1 MAREAGDFIHF
12 LMQRDAFLQ
21 VLELHGAADFREDG
35 EGVGVPLN
43 QRVALRDLLA
53 LLHLEL
59 GAVNHRVALFFAALI
74 VNNHDGAGAV
84 HDNQIAGLGLD
95 GLQVDEAHGADAASF
110 QARLLRN
117 SRCRTADVAGTHG
130 ELRAGFTDGLR
141 RDDAGGFAQF
151 DGASGSQV
159 AAIAGDAHAALRFAG
174 EHGADLDAL
183 NAGSLNGRGQL
194 FRDFLVHVYDH
205 AAFIVFDFLERNAA
219 HNAVAQRLDDVTG
232 FHDGADVNSVHSAAI
247 LLADNHVLSD
257 VNQAAGEVAGIR
269 GLERRIRKALARAV
283 RGYEVLE
290 HRETFTEVGR
300 DGCFNDFARRLG
312 HEAAHAREL
321 ANLLFGSA
329 SAGVSHDVNRVHRSG
344 LVQLLHVVE
353 HLVGHFFRDVRPDFN
368 HFVVALT
375 VGDGAVQVL
384 LLNVDDLL
392 FRFSNQVLLVV
403 RNDHVINADGEAGSG
418 CKAEADLLNFVEHF
432 DRDFQAKAQVGVVH
446 QLANTLLL
454 EQAVDERHVF
464 RQMIVQDGAAHG
476 GVDELT
482 FKLHRISVHD
492 VLIVIGLREV
502 NDFTRV
508 AQADGRKRFHFAGF
522 ESEQHFV
529 NVGESAAF
537 TLGARLAFGQVV
549 ETEHHVL
556 RGHGDGLA

>member
-43 QRVALRDLLA
+43 QGVALGDLLV
-53 LLHLEL
+53 LLHLEF
-59 GAVNHRVALFFAALI
+59 GAVNHRVALLFAALI
-74 VNNHDGAGAV
+74 VNNDDGAGAV

-117 SRCRTADVAGTHG
+117 SRCRTADVEGTHG

-300 DGCFNDFARRLG
+300 DGRFNDFARRLG
-312 HEAAHAREL
+312 HEAAHAGEL

-329 SAGVSHDVNRVHRSG
+329 SAGISHHVNRVHAAG
-344 LVQLLHVVE
+344 LVQLLHIVE
-353 HLVGHFFRDVRPDFN
+353 HLVGHFFRDVGPDFN
-368 HFVVALT
+368 NFVIALA
-375 VGDGAVQVL
+375 VGDGAVKVL
-384 LLNVDDLL
+384 LLDVDHLL
-392 FRFSNQVLLVV
+392 FGFADQVLLVIGD
-403 RNDHVINADGEAGSG
+403 DHVINADGQAGLG
-418 CKAEADLLNFVEHF
+418 GKAEADFLYLVEHS
-432 DRDFQAKAQVGVVH
+432 DRGFQAKAQVGVVD
-446 QLANTLLL
+446 QLADALLL
-454 EQAVDERHVF
+454 EQAVDVRHV
-464 RQMIVQDGAAHG
+464 RGQMIVQNGAAHS
-476 GVDELT
+476 GVDELPLQPAR
-482 FKLHRISVHD
+482 FGVDD
-492 VLIVIGLREV
+492 VLIVIGLSEV
-502 NDFTRV
+502 DDLSGV
-508 AQADGRKRFHFAGF
+508 AQA
-522 ESEQHFV
+522 
-529 NVGESAAF
+529 
-537 TLGARLAFGQVV
+537 
-549 ETEHHVL
+549 
-556 RGHGDGLA
+556 